1 MLLADQDA
9 VGVEGLVSSFGW
21 TNNEVIDL
29 ICIYLIHGLW
39 ILVFLF
45 LGFFFSLLW
54 IVLLL
59 FLFICPSFHLA
70 SRALSPLSS
79 FFYYS
84 FSLSFSVC
92 LSVCLSLSLF
102 PPLSLSLFPPP
113 LSLSPSLPLSLSPSL
128 SLSSKCNNMMCK
140 SLIGFYLT
148 PLSLL

>member
-21 TNNEVIDL
+21 TNNEVLDL
-29 ICIYLIHGLW
+29 ICIHLIHNLW

-70 SRALSPLSS
+70 SHALSPLSS
-79 FFYYS
+79 FFNYFS
-84 FSLSFSVC
+84 SLSFS
-92 LSVCLSLSLF
+92 LCLSLSLSR
-102 PPLSLSLFPPP
+102 LSLPPS
-113 LSLSPSLPLSLSPSL
+113 LSLSPSLPLSLS
-128 SLSSKCNNMMCK
+128 SKCSNMMCR
-140 SLIGFYLT
+140 SLTGFYLM

>member
-45 LGFFFSLLW
+45 W
-54 IVLLL
+54 ALL
-59 FLFICPSFHLA
+59 FTFMDCFVTVPFYLSFLPSCFSCP
-70 SRALSPLSS
+70 LSP
-79 FFYYS
+79 FFLFFIIPSLFLS
-84 FSLSFSVC
+84 FSLSLV
-92 LSVCLSLSLF
+92 
-102 PPLSLSLFPPP
+102 
-113 LSLSPSLPLSLSPSL
+113 SLSPSL
-128 SLSSKCNNMMCK
+128 SLSLFLSSKRSNMMCR
-140 SLIGFYLT
+140 SLTGFYLM